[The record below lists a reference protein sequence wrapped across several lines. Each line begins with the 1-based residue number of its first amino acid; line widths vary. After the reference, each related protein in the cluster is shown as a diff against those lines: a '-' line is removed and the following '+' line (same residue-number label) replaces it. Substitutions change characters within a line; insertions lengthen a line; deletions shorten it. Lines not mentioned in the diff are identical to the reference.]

1 MPIPPAV
8 QGFTGLTQQTRLC
21 IENNPGEQLLM
32 PQTTGAATMSLTTQ
46 PNAAGAAT
54 TGMQLHFYII
64 GNAGTG
70 TIGIVGT
77 KPGGGGVTSQTYH
90 INPAPLNSQGYSE
103 FTTSEV
109 FLTVTAASIT
119 LSAGLLPCQVMIFGS
134 PAGKFLLPI
143 TADAEEMITKFAPQ
157 DKRGILMKNVRVVQT
172 IKGAT
177 LGKFDATL
185 YPDSLW
191 LLYMLVTSNPVVTTV
206 PAAPTSLLAATV
218 IAATMTLTTSL
229 ATVPPGEFLIF
240 TPGGNSVAGTIV
252 LNGKDPFGNTYATS
266 ETITVGANNNVVY
279 SQRRYS
285 ALTVPGANQFTTT
298 GMTVGSTLAV
308 TGAFAFTFTGTWDG
322 LTNTTTSSA
331 SLELFDGVMGV
342 KLPFTIFTDG
352 TFDWQKE
359 KEVLF
364 SGKGEAQDYLI
375 VGDPN
380 PTTYP
385 SGTNPFATLAQPTS
399 LPVVAWPGQ
408 FFVDP
413 LPTNAPFTSQDGSFL
428 TFKAQI
434 LTGLKPYYTGDGMQ
448 RWSLVMRQTEPD
460 FLIDATLV
468 LQNYQYYVNYF
479 KQNQRIACGAIFQGN
494 LLGSLAGTTYYENMT
509 WTFPAKIDTFKPD
522 RATNPTSG
530 ILKIMS
536 EYDFVLGYGYK
547 LSMTAQVAPTYTV

>member
-1 MPIPPAV
+1 MPIPPSV
-8 QGFTGLTQQTRLC
+8 TGYTGLTQQARLC
-21 IENNPGEQLLM
+21 IENNAGEQLLM
-32 PQTTGAATMSLTTQ
+32 PQSTGAATMSLTTQ

-64 GNAGTG
+64 GNAGSG
-70 TIGIVGT
+70 TIGITGT
-77 KPGGGGVTSQTYH
+77 GVGGGGVVSQTYH
-90 INPAPLNSQGYSE
+90 INAAPLNNQGYSE

-109 FLTVTAASIT
+109 FITVTAASIT
-119 LSAGLLPCQVMIFGS
+119 LSAGLLPCQVMVFGS
-134 PAGKFLLPI
+134 PAGKFLVPI
-143 TADAEEMITKFAPQ
+143 TADAEEHITKFSPP
-157 DKRGILMKNVRVVQT
+157 DKRGILMKNIRVVQT

-177 LGKFDATL
+177 LDKFDAAL

-191 LLYMLVTSNPVVTTV
+191 MLYMLVTSNPTVTTV
-206 PAAPTSLLAATV
+206 PAVATTLMAATTK
-218 IAATMTLTTSL
+218 AATMTLTTGL

-240 TPGGNSVAGTIV
+240 TLAANSVAGTIT
-252 LNGKDPFGNTYATS
+252 LNGKDIYGNTQT
-266 ETITVGANNNVVY
+266 ETITVGANNNTVY
-279 SQRRYS
+279 SQKRYS
-285 ALTVPGANQFTTT
+285 SLNVPGANQFATT
-298 GMTVGSTLAV
+298 GLSAAATIAV
-308 TGAFAFTFTGTWDG
+308 TGCYAFTFTGTWDG

-342 KLPFTIFTDG
+342 KLPYTIFTDG

-364 SGKGEAQDYLI
+364 TGKGEAQDYLI

-385 SGTNPFATLAQPTS
+385 SGTNPFATLAQPVTM
-399 LPVVAWPGQ
+399 PVVSWPGL
-408 FFVDP
+408 FYIDP
-413 LPTNAPFTSQDGSFL
+413 LPANAPGTTQDGSLL

-448 RWSLVMRQTEPD
+448 RWSQTTRQTEPD

-479 KQNQRIACGAIFQGN
+479 KQNQRLAAQAVFQGG
-494 LLGSLAGTTYYENMT
+494 LLAAVSGTTYYENMT
-509 WTFPAKIDTFKPD
+509 WTFPCKIDTFKPD

-530 ILKIMS
+530 ILKVMS
-536 EYDFVLGYGYK
+536 EYDFQLGYGYK
-547 LSMTAQVAPTYTV
+547 LAMTCQQAPTYTV